1 MLPVD
6 TYLYSAA
13 DSRVAD
19 ANAIAQLN
27 VPGYTLMQRA
37 AQAALALLLDRFTG
51 VGAITVVCGKGNNA
65 GDAYLVA
72 SGAHRLGIEVQ
83 LLAAEPPSSLQGD
96 AAEAFAEATANG
108 LVVDNK
114 IQPLLGGLVEGN
126 KIQSLRGDVIVDGLL
141 GTGLRGAPRAEYA
154 DWIQRINASGKPVLS
169 LDVPSGI
176 DADTGAA
183 PGAVVKATHTMSFIT
198 PKIGLHTGAGLAAA
212 GQRHLDDLGVP
223 SHCFPTSPVTSLHWR
238 RDMLP
243 GLEVNTYK
251 HRQGHV
257 VIAGGDDNMPGAV
270 IMAAEA
276 ALRVGAGMV
285 TVLTRAQHT
294 SALVSRTPEIMVL
307 GFSESNDDARVKA
320 LLGKASCVVLGPG
333 LGRSS
338 WSESLFDQVQ
348 ASGRPALV
356 DADGLYWLAAEGA
369 WHGGAL
375 TITPHVAEASRLLGL
390 EADAVQADRLAAARQ
405 LAQQYACQGVLKGAG
420 SVVFAQNEA
429 HLAICGHGNPGMASA
444 GMGDVLSGV
453 LGGMLGYTRGPF
465 SPLQALNAGV
475 ALHSAAADHAAL
487 ELGQRSL
494 QATDVIA
501 ALPDLL

>member
-1 MLPVD
+1 
-6 TYLYSAA
+6 
-13 DSRVAD
+13 
-19 ANAIAQLN
+19 
-27 VPGYTLMQRA
+27 
-37 AQAALALLLDRFTG
+37 
-51 VGAITVVCGKGNNA
+51 
-65 GDAYLVA
+65 
-72 SGAHRLGIEVQ
+72 
-83 LLAAEPPSSLQGD
+83 
-96 AAEAFAEATANG
+96 
-108 LVVDNK
+108 
-114 IQPLLGGLVEGN
+114 
-126 KIQSLRGDVIVDGLL
+126 
-141 GTGLRGAPRAEYA
+141 
-154 DWIQRINASGKPVLS
+154 
-169 LDVPSGI
+169 
-176 DADTGAA
+176 
-183 PGAVVKATHTMSFIT
+183 
-198 PKIGLHTGAGLAAA
+198 
-212 GQRHLDDLGVP
+212 
-223 SHCFPTSPVTSLHWR
+223 
-238 RDMLP
+238 MLP

-294 SALVSRTPEIMVL
+294 SALVSRTPEVMVL
-307 GFSESNDDARVKA
+307 GFSESDDDVQVKE
-320 LLGKASCVVLGPG
+320 LLSKASCVVLGPG
-333 LGRSS
+333 LGRSP
-338 WSESLFDQVQ
+338 WSKSLFDQVQ

-420 SVVFAQNEA
+420 SVVFTENDAR
-429 HLAICGHGNPGMASA
+429 LAICGHGNPGMASA

-453 LGGMLGYTRGPF
+453 LGGMLGYTGGPF

-487 ELGQRSL
+487 ELGERSL